1 MNNMQKRIY
10 ISLPISG
17 YDIDERINTAM
28 KVDVR
33 LRGAGYDTFNPL
45 GEQWEKG
52 LTTHDY
58 MRRNIEGLLYCD
70 AVVFLEGWNKDADC
84 HTEFC
89 VAKAI
94 GIEIF
99 FEETFKTLNL
109 K

>member
-1 MNNMQKRIY
+1 MNNMKKKIY

-17 YDIDERINTAM
+17 YDLQERIDTAM
-28 KVDVR
+28 QLEVR
-33 LRGAGYDTFNPL
+33 LRGAGYDVFNPL
-45 GEQWEKG
+45 GQQWEAG

-58 MRRNIEGLLYCD
+58 MRRDIEGLLSCD
-70 AVVFLEGWNKDADC
+70 AVVFLNGWNKSAGC

-94 GIEIF
+94 GIEVF